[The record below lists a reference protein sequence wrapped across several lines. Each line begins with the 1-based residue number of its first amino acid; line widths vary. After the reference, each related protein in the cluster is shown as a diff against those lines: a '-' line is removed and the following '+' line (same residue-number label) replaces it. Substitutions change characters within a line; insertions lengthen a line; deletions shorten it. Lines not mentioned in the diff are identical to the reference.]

1 MYMWNSYKMS
11 SFKISWHG
19 YEFSFSRWNSFSL
32 QKIFIFHWSC
42 HLACLCVL
50 YRFTRSCI
58 QSNTM
63 KHSFRAM
70 STSKCCRKWDYPSQI
85 SQKMATPVVWM
96 RVGYQLVGT
105 RLFNLNIK
113 FLICINKQ
121 LPWFCNI
128 KWERKIHVFIYLLD
142 EFAIFR

>member
-1 MYMWNSYKMS
+1 MLFQRHQIGLCINLMAHVHVKQLQSVKFQKYLGMDMNLVSVDGILCPFKNFSYFTGVVILLVS
-11 SFKISWHG
+11 
-19 YEFSFSRWNSFSL
+19 
-32 QKIFIFHWSC
+32 
-42 HLACLCVL
+42 LCVL

-96 RVGYQLVGT
+96 RVGYQLVGS

-121 LPWFCNI
+121 LP
-128 KWERKIHVFIYLLD
+128 
-142 EFAIFR
+142 

>member
-19 YEFSFSRWNSFSL
+19 YEFSFNWWNSF
-32 QKIFIFHWSC
+32 IFHRSC
-42 HLACLCVL
+42 HLAFHCVL

-96 RVGYQLVGT
+96 RVGYQSVGT
-105 RLFNLNIK
+105 RLYNLNIK

-121 LPWFCNI
+121 LPWFCI
-128 KWERKIHVFIYLLD
+128 VEWGRYKYLYTY
-142 EFAIFR
+142 

>member
-11 SFKISWHG
+11 SYKISWHG
-19 YEFSFSRWNSFSL
+19 YEFSFNWWNS
-32 QKIFIFHWSC
+32 FIFHWSC

-58 QSNTM
+58 RSNTM
-63 KHSFRAM
+63 KHSFKAM

-105 RLFNLNIK
+105 RLFNLNTCIK
-113 FLICINKQ
+113 FLIWINSQ